1 MLGMRY
7 PGSWQ
12 LAVGSWLDS
21 IGQPLALVT
30 FFATTGFATAGFAT
44 AGFAT
49 AGLFVRA
56 FGRLNAQPLSARPSL
71 PCA

>member
-1 MLGMRY
+1 SWQLAVGSWQLAV
-7 PGSWQ
+7 GSWQ

-30 FFATTGFATAGFAT
+30 FFAT

-49 AGLFVRA
+49 AGLFVHA
-56 FGRLNAQPLSARPSL
+56 FGRLTTQSLSACLSL